1 MMWFIPA
8 VERIFI
14 QLKNSLFELLANTN
28 SIISYFPNKTIVGRF
43 SFNQCYN
50 MKSKSSQN
58 VLIVQELNTRLR
70 RRKILFYLAFE
81 YYRYYIVTKITDIQG
96 NCLIILILLM
106 VLQVLVEYSSK
117 FPLDTYTKFFL
128 SPLLIAIP
136 YP

>member
-58 VLIVQELNTRLR
+58 VLIV
-70 RRKILFYLAFE
+70 
-81 YYRYYIVTKITDIQG
+81 
-96 NCLIILILLM
+96 
-106 VLQVLVEYSSK
+106 
-117 FPLDTYTKFFL
+117 
-128 SPLLIAIP
+128 
-136 YP
+136 